1 MSESNNSIEKAGGGL
16 SDEILR
22 GPIAPTS
29 IKLAVPVII
38 GQLMLLGYGITNT
51 VFISM
56 IDKSSTALMTGIGL
70 VFPIHMC
77 FLAMSL
83 GLFTGMSSIVARG
96 IGEKNKQV
104 TDRAAGSGIW
114 LAVGLALFSI
124 AVIYLFS
131 DNILPFL
138 SGSQMSEEALN
149 NGLTYLH
156 WILPGLGMMLVF
168 QTLLGVLQGE
178 GLSKYYGMAMLLSTV
193 VNIILD
199 PIFIF
204 GLNMG
209 VAGAALA
216 TTISITVSLLFV
228 INLFRSK
235 KSSLPVNWK
244 ARHVERSVIGKIAY
258 IGLPQTLSMI
268 SLSVASAVINNLM
281 GSISEHAMNSWII
294 VGRIDEL
301 LLLAG
306 YGFGSAA
313 LTQIGQNY
321 GSGNMSRVL
330 SIFKTNVLLSLALC
344 IVLVLI
350 YNGLAPF
357 IFSMLT
363 GVSDV
368 VEGAVRQVRIVSFS
382 YLGVV
387 AAIVVTSS
395 FQATGRAMPGLILD
409 ILRMGLLTI
418 PVSYMLF
425 YWYDAGATG
434 IFYAMAAINLVMMV
448 FALGWCYLYLNKL
461 KQSTGLTE
469 AMAFK

>member
-1 MSESNNSIEKAGGGL
+1 M
-16 SDEILR
+16 SDEILK
-22 GPIAPTS
+22 GPIVPTS

-38 GQLMLLGYGITNT
+38 GQLMLLCHGITNT

-56 IDKSSTALMTGIGL
+56 IDKSSTALITGIGL
-70 VFPIHMC
+70 IFPIHMC

-96 IGEKNKQV
+96 IGEKNKHI
-104 TDRAAGSGIW
+104 TDRAAGSGLW
-114 LAVGLALFSI
+114 LAIGLGLISVTA
-124 AVIYLFS
+124 IYLFS
-131 DNILPFL
+131 SSIVPFL
-138 SGSQMSEEALN
+138 SGSEMSQEALDN
-149 NGLTYLH
+149 ALAYLH
-156 WILPGLGMMLVF
+156 WILPGLGLMLVF

-193 VNIILD
+193 INIILD

-204 GLNMG
+204 GLDMG

-216 TTISITVSLLFV
+216 TTIAMSIALLFV
-228 INLFRSK
+228 ISLFHRK
-235 KSSLPVNWK
+235 KSSLPVTWR
-244 ARHVERSVIGKIAY
+244 ARNVDRTVITKIVY

-268 SLSVASAVINNLM
+268 SLSVASASINNLM
-281 GSISEHAMNSWII
+281 GSISENAMNSWTI

-306 YGFGSAA
+306 YGFGSAS

-344 IVLVLI
+344 SLLVLV
-350 YNGLAPF
+350 YNGLATH
-357 IFSMLT
+357 IFSMFT

-368 VEGAVRQVRIVSFS
+368 VDGAVRQVRIVSLS

-387 AAIVVTSS
+387 TAIVVTSS
-395 FQATGRAMPGLILD
+395 FQGTGRAMPGLILD

-434 IFYAMAAINLVMMV
+434 IFYAMAVINLVMMV
-448 FALGWCYLYLNKL
+448 FAFGWCYLYLKKL
-461 KQSTGLTE
+461 KQSSGLTE
-469 AMAFK
+469 ALAFK